1 MTIRLRLAVALAL
14 FGSSNT
20 YAITDGEGTS
30 AIQFNFSNPG
40 ARSLSMGGAFV
51 ALADDATAAYA
62 NPAGLTQ
69 LTRRELSAEGR
80 YNRYSTPHLSDAIF
94 TIDDNFNIDATTRH
108 DQASTS
114 TSGVSFLSA
123 VFPFEYAT
131 IALYRHELMNFNT
144 KFDFVPEN
152 DEDAVFISPFS
163 SRSELKDV
171 AYGLS
176 IGWAVGERL
185 RLGAGLAWHDFEID
199 SLTTRDFVEFDGTE
213 GHSRHTQKGSDHGFG
228 YTLGLRYLI
237 TDDLSLGMV
246 YRRSPRFYYQVVSS
260 NNIGNPGGGQVAFV
274 NKQSDFD
281 IPDVLGVGLSYRVSE
296 AFTVNFDV
304 NRIRYAQLTRNIS
317 AAYLEDGAGSGSGDD
332 TALLKLRD
340 RTELRLGGEYVF
352 FNMPVPMSIRAGIW
366 HDPEHTLHY
375 QGDDD
380 FDNSAQVFSAR
391 TGDQTHYTFGL
402 GLAFEQFSVDFGAD
416 FSKYYDT
423 FSLAAVARF

>member
-1 MTIRLRLAVALAL
+1 MTIHLRLAIALAL
-14 FGSSNT
+14 FGSSGA

-69 LTRRELSAEGR
+69 LSRRELSVEGR
-80 YNRYSTPHLSDAIF
+80 YNRYTTPHLSNIVV
-94 TIDDNFNIDATTRH
+94 TDDFDIIPHH
-108 DQASTS
+108 DQASS
-114 TSGVSFLSA
+114 SSSGVSFLSA

-131 IALYRHELMNFNT
+131 VAIYRHELMNFKT
-144 KFDFVPEN
+144 KFDFAPVN
-152 DEDAVFISPFS
+152 DDFIVSPFS
-163 SRSELKDV
+163 SRSTLKDV

-176 IGWAVGERL
+176 VGWAVGERL

-199 SLTTRDFVEFDGTE
+199 SLTTRNFEDWDGTE
-213 GHSRHTQKGSDHGFG
+213 GSSRHSQKGSDHGLG

-260 NNIGNPGGGQVAFV
+260 NNIGNPDEDQVAFI

-281 IPDVLGVGLSYRVSE
+281 IPDVLGAGLSYRVNE

-304 NRIRYAQLTRNIS
+304 NRIRYSQLTRNIS
-317 AAYLEDGAGSGSGDD
+317 AAYLEDGAGPEFGND
-332 TALLKLRD
+332 TALLKLHD
-340 RTELRLGGEYVF
+340 GTEIRLGGEYVF
-352 FNMPVPMSIRAGIW
+352 FNLPVPMSIRAGIW
-366 HDPEHTLHY
+366 RDPEHTLHY

-380 FDNSAQVFSAR
+380 TDNSAQVFSAR
-391 TGDQTHYTFGL
+391 TGNQTHYTFGL

-416 FSKYYDT
+416 FSKYADT

>member
-14 FGSSNT
+14 AGSSSA
-20 YAITDGEGTS
+20 YAITDEEGTS
-30 AIQFNFSNPG
+30 AIQFNFANPG

-69 LTRRELSAEGR
+69 LSRRELSVEGR
-80 YNRYSTPHLSDAIF
+80 YNRYTTPHLSNIVV
-94 TIDDNFNIDATTRH
+94 TDDFDILSYH
-108 DQASTS
+108 DQTRSS
-114 TSGVSFLSA
+114 SSGVSFLSA

-131 IALYRHELMNFNT
+131 VALYRHELMNFNT
-144 KFDFVPEN
+144 QFDFAPK
-152 DEDAVFISPFS
+152 DDDFIVAPFS
-163 SRSELKDV
+163 SRSTVKDV

-176 IGWAVGERL
+176 VGWALGERL

-199 SLTTRDFVEFDGTE
+199 SLTTRDFVDWDGNE
-213 GHSRHTQKGSDHGFG
+213 GHSRHSQKGSDHGLG

-237 TDDLSLGMV
+237 TDELSLGMV

-260 NNIGNPGGGQVAFV
+260 NNIGSPGGEQVEFV
-274 NKQSDFD
+274 NKRSDFD
-281 IPDVLGVGLSYRVSE
+281 IPDVLGMGLSYRVSE
-296 AFTVNFDV
+296 AFTLNFDV
-304 NRIRYAQLTRNIS
+304 NRIRYSQLTRNIS
-317 AAYLEDGAGSGSGDD
+317 AAYLEDGAGPAFGDD

-340 RTELRLGGEYVF
+340 GTEIRFGGEYVF
-352 FNMPVPMSIRAGIW
+352 LNMPAPLSIRAGIW
-366 HDPEHTLHY
+366 RDPEHTLHY

-391 TGDQTHYTFGL
+391 TGDQNHYTFGL

-416 FSKYYDT
+416 FSRYADT

>member
-1 MTIRLRLAVALAL
+1 MTIHFRFAVALAL
-14 FGSSNT
+14 LCSSSA

-51 ALADDATAAYA
+51 ALADDATAAYT

-69 LTRRELSAEGR
+69 LSRRELSAEGR
-80 YNRYSTPHLSDAIF
+80 YNRYSTPHLSNIVPNDDFDAISPY
-94 TIDDNFNIDATTRH
+94 H
-108 DQASTS
+108 DRASS
-114 TSGVSFLSA
+114 SSSGVSFLSA

-144 KFDFVPEN
+144 QFDFVPED
-152 DEDAVFISPFS
+152 DEAAFILSPFS
-163 SRSELKDV
+163 SRSKLEDV

-176 IGWAVGERL
+176 IGWAMGERL
-185 RLGAGLAWHDFEID
+185 RLGAGLAWHNFEID
-199 SLTTRDFVEFDGTE
+199 SLTTRDFVGWDGTE
-213 GHSRHTQKGSDHGFG
+213 GNSRHTQKGSDHGFG

-260 NNIGNPGGGQVAFV
+260 NNIGSPGGEQVEFV
-274 NKQSDFD
+274 NKRSDFD
-281 IPDVLGVGLSYRVSE
+281 IPDVLGMGLSYRVSE
-296 AFTVNFDV
+296 AFTLNFDV
-304 NRIRYAQLTRNIS
+304 NRIRYAQLTHNIS
-317 AAYLEDGAGSGSGDD
+317 AAYLDDGESNFGDD

-340 RTELRLGGEYVF
+340 GTEIRFGGEYVF
-352 FNMPVPMSIRAGIW
+352 LNMPAPLSIRAGIW
-366 HDPEHTLHY
+366 RDPEHTLHY

-380 FDNSAQVFSAR
+380 FDNNAQVFSAR

-402 GLAFEQFSVDFGAD
+402 GLAFEQFSVDLGAD

>member
-1 MTIRLRLAVALAL
+1 MTIRLRLAIALAL
-14 FGSSNT
+14 AGSSNA
-20 YAITDGEGTS
+20 YAITDDEATS

-69 LTRRELSAEGR
+69 LSRRELSVEGR
-80 YNRYSTPHLSDAIF
+80 YNRYSTPHLSNAAIVF
-94 TIDDNFNIDATTRH
+94 KTDGSFDVI
-108 DQASTS
+108 TS
-114 TSGVSFLSA
+114 HGQTNSSSSGVSFFSA

-131 IALYRHELMNFNT
+131 IAFYRHELMNFKT
-144 KFDFVPEN
+144 KFDYTSQ
-152 DEDAVFISPFS
+152 DISSLVAPFH

-176 IGWAVGERL
+176 VGWAMGERL

-199 SLTTRDFVEFDGTE
+199 SSTTRDLDFGMT
-213 GHSRHTQKGSDHGFG
+213 SLQSQKGSDHGFG

-246 YRRSPRFYYQVVSS
+246 YRRSPRFYYQAVASDDLFD
-260 NNIGNPGGGQVAFV
+260 PGGEQIEYV

-281 IPDVLGVGLSYRVSE
+281 IPDVLGVGLSYRVNE

-304 NRIRYAQLTRNIS
+304 NRIRYSQLTRNIS
-317 AAYLEDGAGSGSGDD
+317 SEFLEEGEDQNQFGNL
-332 TALLKLRD
+332 ALLKLRD
-340 RTELRLGGEYVF
+340 GTEIRLGGEYVF
-352 FNMPVPMSIRAGIW
+352 FNTPVPLSVRAGIW
-366 HDPEHTLHY
+366 RDPEHTLHY
-375 QGDDD
+375 RGDDP
-380 FDNSAQVFSAR
+380 FDSSAQVFSAK

-416 FSKYYDT
+416 FSKYVDT